1 MCASASGAGAPAPT
15 AYAHVDPTE
24 AGTTTGKAS
33 PTSSQRKMN
42 GTGSDLDAPEPWSA
56 GWTHL
61 TGAALSRCQ
70 RHGAHLAMATAANA
84 SASAAETSSNPD
96 GDCRRLATDDAGRHY
111 KRCDAP
117 GLNGGS
123 EGRQRT
129 PHAHCQS
136 KKTAA
141 ACGRA
146 DECSVRGCAT
156 APTSYRRHQQSANE
170 VDHDAFG

>member
-1 MCASASGAGAPAPT
+1 VCERERRWGARPRGVRACRSDRGGDNDREGA
-15 AYAHVDPTE
+15 
-24 AGTTTGKAS
+24 
-33 PTSSQRKMN
+33 
-42 GTGSDLDAPEPWSA
+42 DAPDPWSA

-96 GDCRRLATDDAGRHY
+96 GDCRRLATHDAGRHY

-117 GLNGGS
+117 GLDGGS
-123 EGRQRT
+123 EGRLRT
-129 PHAHCQS
+129 PHAHWLS

-146 DECSVRGCAT
+146 EECSVCGCAT
-156 APTSYRRHQQSANE
+156 APTSYRRHQQSASE
-170 VDHDAFG
+170 VDHDALV